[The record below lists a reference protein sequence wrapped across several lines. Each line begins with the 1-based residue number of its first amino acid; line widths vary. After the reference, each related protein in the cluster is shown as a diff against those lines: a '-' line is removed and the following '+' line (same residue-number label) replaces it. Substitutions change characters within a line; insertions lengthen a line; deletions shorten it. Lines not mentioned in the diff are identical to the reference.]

1 MTQPR
6 VILILALLFVPLLLA
21 QGAGA
26 RVEAESAYSKAQT
39 YSGALRYLRVDL
51 GYEVVEKDPD
61 SAYLVFRYAA
71 PGQPKSESFG
81 TVEVVEADLTKDADV
96 NRVEKVLKENSA
108 ITLLVNNAGNS
119 TLAPVAK
126 TTEEDAAAM
135 IALNVTALTRLTHAV
150 LPAFLSRNHGAI
162 VNVASVLSFHAL
174 PISAIYSGTKGY
186 VMNFS
191 RGLQQELAETNVR
204 LQLVMPAATATELW
218 DLSGVPL
225 ASLNQ
230 ATVMTSEN
238 LVDAALAG
246 FDKGEDITL
255 PSVAD
260 ASLWDKFDQA
270 RSTLFAATQTG
281 EPAPRYRAV

>member
-1 MTQPR
+1 MSVSLKPVAVVTGASAGIGAVYALR
-6 VILILALLFVPLLLA
+6 LAERGYDLILVARRADRLKAL
-21 QGAGA
+21 
-26 RVEAESAYSKAQT
+26 SAK
-39 YSGALRYLRVDL
+39 LD
-51 GYEVVEKDPD
+51 
-61 SAYLVFRYAA
+61 AA
-71 PGQPKSESFG
+71 HGT

-96 NRVEKVLKENSA
+96 TRVENMLKANSA

-119 TLAPVAK
+119 TLAPVAQ
-126 TTEEDAAAM
+126 TSEEDAAAM
-135 IALNVTALTRLTHAV
+135 IALNVTALSRLTRAI
-150 LPAFLSRNHGAI
+150 LPAFLDRNDGAI
-162 VNVASVLSFHAL
+162 INVASVLSFHAL

-260 ASLWDKFDQA
+260 ATLWDKFDEA
-270 RSTLFAATQTG
+270 RSALFAATQTG

>member
-1 MTQPR
+1 MSASSPKPVALVTGASAGIGAIYAAR
-6 VILILALLFVPLLLA
+6 LAERGYDLILVARRADRLKALSDKL
-21 QGAGA
+21 GAA
-26 RVEAESAYSKAQT
+26 H
-39 YSGALRYLRVDL
+39 
-51 GYEVVEKDPD
+51 
-61 SAYLVFRYAA
+61 
-71 PGQPKSESFG
+71 G
-81 TVEVVEADLTKDADV
+81 TKVEVVEADLTKDADV
-96 NRVEKVLKENSA
+96 TRVEKVLKENSA

-126 TTEEDAAAM
+126 TAEEDAAAM
-135 IALNVTALTRLTHAV
+135 IALNVTALTRLTHAI
-150 LPAFLSRNHGAI
+150 LPAFLSRNLGAI
-162 VNVASVLSFHAL
+162 INVASVLSFHAL

-270 RSTLFAATQTG
+270 RSTLFDATQTG

>member
-1 MTQPR
+1 MSVSLKPVAVVTGASAGIGAVYAQR
-6 VILILALLFVPLLLA
+6 LAERGYDLILVARRADRLKAL
-21 QGAGA
+21 
-26 RVEAESAYSKAQT
+26 SAK
-39 YSGALRYLRVDL
+39 LD
-51 GYEVVEKDPD
+51 
-61 SAYLVFRYAA
+61 AA
-71 PGQPKSESFG
+71 HGT

-96 NRVEKVLKENSA
+96 TRVENMLKANSA

-119 TLAPVAK
+119 TLAPVAQ
-126 TTEEDAAAM
+126 TSEEDAAAM
-135 IALNVTALTRLTHAV
+135 IALNVTALSRLTRAI
-150 LPAFLSRNHGAI
+150 LPAFLDRNDGAI
-162 VNVASVLSFHAL
+162 INVASVLSFHAL

-260 ASLWDKFDQA
+260 ATLWDKFDEA
-270 RSTLFAATQTG
+270 RSALFAATQTG

>member
-1 MTQPR
+1 MSVSLKPVAVVTGASAGIGAVYAQR
-6 VILILALLFVPLLLA
+6 LAERGYDLILVARRADRLKAL
-21 QGAGA
+21 
-26 RVEAESAYSKAQT
+26 SAK
-39 YSGALRYLRVDL
+39 LD
-51 GYEVVEKDPD
+51 
-61 SAYLVFRYAA
+61 AA
-71 PGQPKSESFG
+71 HGT

-96 NRVEKVLKENSA
+96 TRVENMLKANSA

-119 TLAPVAK
+119 TLAPVAQ
-126 TTEEDAAAM
+126 TSEEDAAAM
-135 IALNVTALTRLTHAV
+135 IALNVTALSRLTRAI
-150 LPAFLSRNHGAI
+150 LPAFLDRNDGAI
-162 VNVASVLSFHAL
+162 INVASVLSFHAL

-225 ASLNQ
+225 ASLKQ

-260 ASLWDKFDQA
+260 ATLWDKFDEA
-270 RSTLFAATQTG
+270 RSALFAATQTG

>member
-1 MTQPR
+1 MSASSLKPVALVTGASAGIGAIYAAR
-6 VILILALLFVPLLLA
+6 LAERGYDLILVARRADRLKALSDKL
-21 QGAGA
+21 GAA
-26 RVEAESAYSKAQT
+26 H
-39 YSGALRYLRVDL
+39 
-51 GYEVVEKDPD
+51 
-61 SAYLVFRYAA
+61 
-71 PGQPKSESFG
+71 G
-81 TVEVVEADLTKDADV
+81 TKVEVVEADLTKDADV
-96 NRVEKVLKENSA
+96 TRVEKVLKENSA

-126 TTEEDAAAM
+126 TAEEDAAAM
-135 IALNVTALTRLTHAV
+135 IALNVTALTRLTHAI
-150 LPAFLSRNHGAI
+150 LPAFLSRNDGAI
-162 VNVASVLSFHAL
+162 INVASVLSFHAL

-260 ASLWDKFDQA
+260 ATLWDKFDQA

>member
-1 MTQPR
+1 MSASSPKPVALVTGASAGIGAIYAAR
-6 VILILALLFVPLLLA
+6 LAERGYDLILVARRADRLKALSDKL
-21 QGAGA
+21 GAA
-26 RVEAESAYSKAQT
+26 H
-39 YSGALRYLRVDL
+39 
-51 GYEVVEKDPD
+51 
-61 SAYLVFRYAA
+61 
-71 PGQPKSESFG
+71 G
-81 TVEVVEADLTKDADV
+81 TKVEVVEADLTKDADV
-96 NRVEKVLKENSA
+96 TRVEKVLKENSA

-126 TTEEDAAAM
+126 TAEEDAAAM
-135 IALNVTALTRLTHAV
+135 IALNVTALTRLTHAI
-150 LPAFLSRNHGAI
+150 LPAFLSRNLGAI
-162 VNVASVLSFHAL
+162 INVASVLSFHAL

-255 PSVAD
+255 ASVAD

>member
-1 MTQPR
+1 MSASSPKPVALVTGASAGIGAIYAAR
-6 VILILALLFVPLLLA
+6 LAERGYDLILVARRADRLKALSDKL
-21 QGAGA
+21 GAA
-26 RVEAESAYSKAQT
+26 H
-39 YSGALRYLRVDL
+39 
-51 GYEVVEKDPD
+51 
-61 SAYLVFRYAA
+61 
-71 PGQPKSESFG
+71 G
-81 TVEVVEADLTKDADV
+81 TKVEVVEADLTKDADV
-96 NRVEKVLKENSA
+96 TRVEKVLKENSA

-126 TTEEDAAAM
+126 TAEEDAAAM
-135 IALNVTALTRLTHAV
+135 IALNVTALTRLTHAI
-150 LPAFLSRNHGAI
+150 LPAFLSRNLGAI
-162 VNVASVLSFHAL
+162 INVASVLSFHAL

-204 LQLVMPAATATELW
+204 LQLIMPAATATELW

>member
-1 MTQPR
+1 MSVSLKPVAVVTGASAGIGAVYAQR
-6 VILILALLFVPLLLA
+6 LAERGYDLILVARRADRLKAL
-21 QGAGA
+21 
-26 RVEAESAYSKAQT
+26 SAK
-39 YSGALRYLRVDL
+39 LD
-51 GYEVVEKDPD
+51 
-61 SAYLVFRYAA
+61 AA
-71 PGQPKSESFG
+71 HGT

-96 NRVEKVLKENSA
+96 TRVENMLKANSA

-126 TTEEDAAAM
+126 TSEEDAAAM
-135 IALNVTALTRLTHAV
+135 IALNVTALSRLTRAI
-150 LPAFLSRNHGAI
+150 LPAFLDRNDGAI
-162 VNVASVLSFHAL
+162 INVASVLSFHAL

-260 ASLWDKFDQA
+260 ATLWDKFDEA
-270 RSTLFAATQTG
+270 RSALFAATQTG

>member
-1 MTQPR
+1 
-6 VILILALLFVPLLLA
+6 
-21 QGAGA
+21 
-26 RVEAESAYSKAQT
+26 
-39 YSGALRYLRVDL
+39 
-51 GYEVVEKDPD
+51 
-61 SAYLVFRYAA
+61 
-71 PGQPKSESFG
+71 
-81 TVEVVEADLTKDADV
+81 
-96 NRVEKVLKENSA
+96 
-108 ITLLVNNAGNS
+108 
-119 TLAPVAK
+119 
-126 TTEEDAAAM
+126 
-135 IALNVTALTRLTHAV
+135 
-150 LPAFLSRNHGAI
+150 
-162 VNVASVLSFHAL
+162 
-174 PISAIYSGTKGY
+174 
-186 VMNFS
+186 MNFS

>member
-1 MTQPR
+1 MSASSPKPVALVTGASAGIGAIYAAR
-6 VILILALLFVPLLLA
+6 LAERGYDLILVARRADRLKALSDKL
-21 QGAGA
+21 GAA
-26 RVEAESAYSKAQT
+26 H
-39 YSGALRYLRVDL
+39 
-51 GYEVVEKDPD
+51 
-61 SAYLVFRYAA
+61 
-71 PGQPKSESFG
+71 G
-81 TVEVVEADLTKDADV
+81 TKVEVVEADLTKDADV
-96 NRVEKVLKENSA
+96 TRVEQVLKENSA

-126 TTEEDAAAM
+126 TAEEDAAAM
-135 IALNVTALTRLTHAV
+135 IALNVTALTRLTHAI
-150 LPAFLSRNHGAI
+150 LPAFLSRNLGAI
-162 VNVASVLSFHAL
+162 INVASVLSFHAL

>member
-1 MTQPR
+1 MSASSLKPVALVTGASAGIGAIYAVR
-6 VILILALLFVPLLLA
+6 LAEKGYDLILV
-21 QGAGA
+21 A
-26 RVEAESAYSKAQT
+26 RRADRL
-39 YSGALRYLRVDL
+39 GALSDKL
-51 GYEVVEKDPD
+51 GAAHGTKVEI
-61 SAYLVFRYAA
+61 
-71 PGQPKSESFG
+71 
-81 TVEVVEADLTKDADV
+81 VEADLTKDADV
-96 NRVEKVLKENSA
+96 TRVEKVLKENSA

-126 TTEEDAAAM
+126 TTEADAAAM

-162 VNVASVLSFHAL
+162 INVASVLSFHAL

>member
-1 MTQPR
+1 MSVSSFKPVAVVTGASAGIGAVYAER
-6 VILILALLFVPLLLA
+6 LSERGFDLILV
-21 QGAGA
+21 A
-26 RVEAESAYSKAQT
+26 R
-39 YSGALRYLRVDL
+39 RVDRLKVLSDKL
-51 GYEVVEKDPD
+51 G
-61 SAYLVFRYAA
+61 AA
-71 PGQPKSESFG
+71 HG
-81 TVEVVEADLTKDADV
+81 TKVEVVEADLTKDADV
-96 NRVEKVLKENSA
+96 TRIEKMLNANSA
-108 ITLLVNNAGNS
+108 ITLLVNNAGNA

-126 TTEEDAAAM
+126 TSEEDAAMM
-135 IALNVTALTRLTHAV
+135 IALNVIALSRLTHAI
-150 LPAFLSRNHGAI
+150 LPAFLARNEGAI
-162 VNVASVLSFHAL
+162 INVASVLSFHAL

-191 RGLQQELAETNVR
+191 RGLQQELAGTNVR

-230 ATVMTSEN
+230 AALMTSEN

-260 ASLWDKFDQA
+260 ATLWDKFDEA
-270 RSTLFAATQTG
+270 RSNLFAATQTG
-281 EPAPRYRAV
+281 EPAPRYRAA